1 MPIDTKTYVGLSLLL
16 LTFNAGSTVL
26 NQATLQSDNS
36 MTYSPFVTAATTE
49 FIKLLVAGC
58 LLSRDIFNSKGTTN
72 GKINNHP
79 DTVVMPTS
87 PSFIIKYAVPG
98 LLYAVCNVLNYVV
111 VSMVGST
118 NYQLLNNMK
127 IITTAVIY
135 RLVLGREIKMIQW
148 TAIMLLAVAMCVSA
162 LQNCPKPIVPGTN
175 EPPLRMTAGIVTMIL
190 VSCLSSLAGV
200 YNEKLIK
207 GTEANV
213 WYQNVL
219 LYIWTFSFCI
229 GKQLLSSEDATTRT
243 ESDATGGDANGIFHG
258 FTFVLWLVI
267 LMKAFYGQVV
277 GLVFKYADN
286 ILKVYA
292 SSMSVIVSAVL
303 CWMFLGIP
311 LTGSSI
317 VAGVLVIIATML
329 YYNYKNLMMTD
340 TETCSACM
348 SMLPCGSSGSRLP
361 HSYAPVEQNDKK
373 DDDSNAG
380 QA

>member
-1 MPIDTKTYVGLSLLL
+1 M
-16 LTFNAGSTVL
+16 
-26 NQATLQSDNS
+26 
-36 MTYSPFVTAATTE
+36 
-49 FIKLLVAGC
+49 
-58 LLSRDIFNSKGTTN
+58 
-72 GKINNHP
+72 
-79 DTVVMPTS
+79 
-87 PSFIIKYAVPG
+87 
-98 LLYAVCNVLNYVV
+98 
-111 VSMVGST
+111 
-118 NYQLLNNMK
+118 
-127 IITTAVIY
+127 
-135 RLVLGREIKMIQW
+135 GR
-148 TAIMLLAVAMCVSA
+148 
-162 LQNCPKPIVPGTN
+162 
-175 EPPLRMTAGIVTMIL
+175 PLRPTRGL
-190 VSCLSSLAGV
+190 V
-200 YNEKLIK
+200 KLI
-207 GTEANV
+207 
-213 WYQNVL
+213 
-219 LYIWTFSFCI
+219 
-229 GKQLLSSEDATTRT
+229 
-243 ESDATGGDANGIFHG
+243 
-258 FTFVLWLVI
+258 TFVLWLVI

-348 SMLPCGSSGSRLP
+348 SMLPCGSSRLP

>member
-1 MPIDTKTYVGLSLLL
+1 MFGTKTCCCTFGRFHFALVNNYFHPKMQQQGL
-16 LTFNAGSTVL
+16 
-26 NQATLQSDNS
+26 
-36 MTYSPFVTAATTE
+36 
-49 FIKLLVAGC
+49 K
-58 LLSRDIFNSKGTTN
+58 
-72 GKINNHP
+72 
-79 DTVVMPTS
+79 VM
-87 PSFIIKYAVPG
+87 KV
-98 LLYAVCNVLNYVV
+98 
-111 VSMVGST
+111 
-118 NYQLLNNMK
+118 
-127 IITTAVIY
+127 
-135 RLVLGREIKMIQW
+135 
-148 TAIMLLAVAMCVSA
+148 
-162 LQNCPKPIVPGTN
+162 
-175 EPPLRMTAGIVTMIL
+175 
-190 VSCLSSLAGV
+190 
-200 YNEKLIK
+200 
-207 GTEANV
+207 
-213 WYQNVL
+213 
-219 LYIWTFSFCI
+219 
-229 GKQLLSSEDATTRT
+229 
-243 ESDATGGDANGIFHG
+243 GGDANGIFHG

-348 SMLPCGSSGSRLP
+348 SMLPCGSSSSRLP
-361 HSYAPVEQNDKK
+361 QSYAPVEQNDKK